1 MSVTHV
7 SMQATGQINII
18 IQLIENKR
26 ISWVRREFNDASSA
40 DSLTYMTRML
50 DIIGMPQ
57 TPSALPSELLAL
69 LESLPEPRIL
79 VDPDYR
85 ILSANAA
92 YRHTFGNP
100 SDIVGRTCY
109 EISHHYDKPC
119 DQCGESCPRQTAMKT
134 RQPSRVLHLHH
145 TPRGQE
151 YVDVE
156 LVPIHESNG
165 KLAYFVETMRFLQD
179 TGHQPGAL
187 GMVGHSPKFTRMLDL
202 INRVAPAMTPVLL
215 LGESGTGKE
224 LAAQAVH
231 DLSPRREKPFVPVDC
246 SGMTESLFESELFG
260 YEKGAFTGAG
270 QRKTGLVEAAAGGT
284 LFLDELG
291 DIPLHLQVKLLR
303 LLESGTFR
311 CVGGVE
317 ILRADFRL
325 VAATHRDLS
334 AMVESGEFRRDL
346 YFRLATFP
354 IPLPA
359 LRERSEDQ
367 PLLIEHMLARL
378 APDRPLRLDA
388 VFQQRLMKYAF
399 PGNIRE
405 LRNLLERA
413 ILMADGDVLS
423 LADDFELCCATT
435 QRSEVPILPLDEAER
450 RYVRQALEQLGGDR
464 KELSRRLGIS
474 ERTLYRKLVK

>member
-1 MSVTHV
+1 M
-7 SMQATGQINII
+7 
-18 IQLIENKR
+18 K
-26 ISWVRREFNDASSA
+26 
-40 DSLTYMTRML
+40 SLPPPP
-50 DIIGMPQ
+50 G
-57 TPSALPSELLAL
+57 ELLAL

-85 ILSANAA
+85 IISANAA
-92 YRHTFGNP
+92 YQHTFGNP
-100 SDIVGRTCY
+100 KEIIGRTCY

-134 RQPSRVLHLHH
+134 QQASRVLHLHH

-156 LVPIHESNG
+156 LVPIHNAAG
-165 KLAYFVETMRFLQD
+165 QLTYFVETMRFLHE
-179 TGHQPGAL
+179 TGRQPGAL
-187 GMVGHSPKFTRMLDL
+187 GMVGHSPVFTRMLDL
-202 INRVAPAMTPVLL
+202 INRVALAMTPVLL

-231 DLSPRREKPFVPVDC
+231 ALSSRREQPFVPVDC

-260 YEKGAFTGAG
+260 YEKGAFTGAS
-270 QRKTGLVEAAAGGT
+270 QRKRGLVEAAAGGT

-303 LLESGTFR
+303 LLETGTYR
-311 CVGGVE
+311 RVGGVE

-325 VAATHRDLS
+325 VCATHRDLA

-346 YFRLATFP
+346 YYRLATFP
-354 IPLPA
+354 IRLPA
-359 LRERSEDQ
+359 LRERREDL
-367 PLLIEHMLARL
+367 PLLVEHLLARL
-378 APDRPLRLDA
+378 APERPLRLDA
-388 VFQQRLMKYAF
+388 KVHKRLLEHDF

-413 ILMADGDVLS
+413 MLMADGDVLS
-423 LADDFELCCATT
+423 LDDDLEFARPPAPRAQE
-435 QRSEVPILPLDEAER
+435 PILPLDDAER
-450 RYVRQALEQLGGDR
+450 RYVRQALTQLGGDR
-464 KELSRRLGIS
+464 KELARRLGIS
-474 ERTLYRKLVK
+474 ERTLYRKLAE

>member
-1 MSVTHV
+1 
-7 SMQATGQINII
+7 
-18 IQLIENKR
+18 
-26 ISWVRREFNDASSA
+26 
-40 DSLTYMTRML
+40 MT
-50 DIIGMPQ
+50 DTPDP
-57 TPSALPSELLAL
+57 PSAELLAL
-69 LESLPEPRIL
+69 IDSLPEPRIL

-100 SDIVGRTCY
+100 RAIIGRACY
-109 EISHHYDKPC
+109 EISHHYSKPC
-119 DQCGESCPRQTAMKT
+119 DQCGESCPRQTAMKS

-156 LVPIHESNG
+156 LVPIHDAAG
-165 KLAYFVETMRFLQD
+165 KLAYFVETMRFLNE
-179 TGHQPGAL
+179 TGREAGAM
-187 GMVGHSPKFTRMLDL
+187 GMVGRSAAFTRMLDL

-231 DLSPRREKPFVPVDC
+231 ALSPRREKPFVPVDC

-260 YEKGAFTGAG
+260 YEKGAFTGAV

-303 LLESGTFR
+303 LLETGAYR
-311 CVGGVE
+311 RVGGVE

-325 VAATHRDLS
+325 VAATHRDLA

-346 YFRLATFP
+346 YYRLSAFP
-354 IPLPA
+354 IRLPA
-359 LRERSEDQ
+359 LRERRDDLI
-367 PLLIEHMLARL
+367 PLVEHLLARL
-378 APDRPLRLDA
+378 APERPLRLDEA
-388 VFQQRLMKYAF
+388 SEAWLETHDF

-413 ILMADGDVLS
+413 MLMADGDVLALDPAGPELSSRSGFPLTDGEILS
-423 LADDFELCCATT
+423 LEA
-435 QRSEVPILPLDEAER
+435 AER
-450 RYVRQALEQLGGDR
+450 RYVRLALAQLHGDR
-464 KELSRRLGIS
+464 KELARRLGIS
-474 ERTLYRKLVK
+474 ERTLYRKLAGTG